1 MPRHFAG
8 EADVA
13 MTRMFEPITLGGVT
27 LKNRIIAPPHAA
39 LLGNLF
45 GTEAEAERYI
55 GYWRAIA
62 EGGTGYLVALNGF
75 VENLLPPGF
84 DPAGVGSR
92 KGGVFRNPLFVERMG
107 RIAEA
112 AHAQGARAGTQMIM
126 QGGMPHGPSPSL
138 SGPVI
143 NAIPHALSRA
153 EISWFVREYRH
164 SAEQALTAGLDGVE
178 LHANHDD
185 LIEWFLSPLTN
196 QRSDRYG
203 GSFERRMAFLG
214 EILAEIR
221 AGVGS
226 KLIVGVRLNM
236 EEAEPGGYDSAGG
249 MAIAGWLEQSGLVD
263 YVHLVMGSG
272 WGWPSYIQT
281 AHFEPGHWAK
291 MAGEYKRQ
299 LALPVIYGGR
309 VNRPEVAEA
318 ILAAGQADLV
328 SVGRA
333 HLADAAFVAK
343 AQGVNPAP
351 LRHCIGCNE
360 CINRTVGEGLPFNC
374 LVNPAVGAGDHSA
387 LPLAKAPRRLLV
399 VGGGPAGMQLAIT
412 ARERGHAVELWER
425 SDQLGGQA
433 RLAALLPGNA
443 DLTGYIGFQQARLAD
458 LGVVT
463 RLGREADATAI
474 AEAGFDVVALATGS
488 TPRRPVIAGIDTPQ
502 VTDMA
507 AVLREEATPGA
518 KVAIIVQDDS
528 AAPLAF
534 ADWLARTGREVTLF
548 IQTDRPAPQLSRYS
562 LGTLLG
568 RLSQAGARL
577 VLNEAVIA
585 VTLPELTCR
594 HVYSGRE
601 SRHAGFDSVVLACG
615 GQAETSLFEHLDGR
629 IGELHVL
636 GDAYAPRRITFATQQ
651 GHELGKLL

>member
-1 MPRHFAG
+1 MALTHL
-8 EADVA
+8 
-13 MTRMFEPITLGGVT
+13 FEPITLGGVT
-27 LKNRIIAPPHAA
+27 LKNRVIAPPHAA

-45 GTEAEAERYI
+45 GSEAEAERYI
-55 GYWRAIA
+55 GYWQAIA

-107 RIAEA
+107 RIAA
-112 AHAQGARAGTQMIM
+112 DAHANGARVGTQMIM
-126 QGGMPHGPSPSL
+126 QGGMPHGPSPGL

-143 NAIPHALSRA
+143 NSIPHALSRA
-153 EISWFVREYRH
+153 EIAWFIREYRH
-164 SAEQALTAGLDGVE
+164 SAEQALAAGLDGVE

-203 GSFERRMAFLG
+203 GSFARRMAFLG

-221 AGVGS
+221 AGVGN

-236 EEAEPGGYDSAGG
+236 EEAEPGGYDRAGG
-249 MAIAGWLEQSGLVD
+249 LEIAGWLQESGLVD
-263 YVHLVMGSG
+263 YVHLVMGTG
-272 WGWPSYIQT
+272 WGYPSYIQT
-281 AHFEPGHWAK
+281 AHFQPGHWAG
-291 MAGEYKRQ
+291 MAGEFKRQ
-299 LALPVIYGGR
+299 LSLPVIYGGR
-309 VNRPEVAEA
+309 VSRPEVAEA

-328 SVGRA
+328 AVGRP
-333 HLADAAFVAK
+333 HLADPAFVAK
-343 AQGVNPAP
+343 AQGTNPAP
-351 LRHCIGCNE
+351 LRPCIGCNE

-374 LVNPAVGAGDHSA
+374 MVNPAVGAGDHRP
-387 LPLAKAPRRLLV
+387 LPKAARSRRLLI
-399 VGGGPAGMQLAIT
+399 VGGGPGGMQLAIT

-425 SDQLGGQA
+425 SDRLGGQA
-433 RLAALLPGNA
+433 RLAAMLPGNA
-443 DLTGYIGFQQARLAD
+443 DLASYLDYQQGRLTE
-458 LGVVT
+458 LGVET
-463 RLGREADATAI
+463 RLGHEARADSVVR
-474 AEAGFDVVALATGS
+474 AGFDVVALATGS
-488 TPRRPVIAGIDTPQ
+488 TPRRPVIAGADARE
-502 VTDMA
+502 VVDMG
-507 AVLREEATPGA
+507 AVLRGEAEPGRQ
-518 KVAIIVQDDS
+518 VAMIVQDDS

-534 ADWLARTGREVTLF
+534 ADWLARTGRSVTLF

-568 RLSQAGARL
+568 RLSEAGARL
-577 VLNEAVIA
+577 VMNEAVVA
-585 VTLPELTCR
+585 VALPELTSR

-615 GQAETSLFEHLDGR
+615 GLADTRLFEQLDGR
-629 IGELHVL
+629 VGELHVL